1 MNGLFDGI
9 GDTLGGFFGAGAQPA
24 QAPQTQETPAGATQV
39 AAGPQPGLIEQ
50 WKNYLQDPSVRA
62 GLMSMG
68 TALLGGARPG
78 ESAGAFVGR
87 SLQSGGAGAGAFQ
100 QQEEALR
107 AAKEQERLKQAQ
119 IDEQGA
125 ARRYSADQAFEG
137 RMFTAEQNRL
147 GREFSAR
154 ERAKDRALATQTKTD
169 TGMERDYKKAV
180 RDLNKEMRTKYVADL
195 TLKPGERQV
204 DPLGGVTK
212 MHPDDIS
219 KLYKRERDAL
229 DALYGK
235 KPTTPTPSVQ
245 PAAQPQT
252 GKPATRLFT
261 PAELLRDR
269 QRFEGLVARGQEAA
283 ILQRTTP
290 EGRIIIKKLIDDVKR
305 KLAAGTP
312 GAPMPAALEQEAS
325 P

>member
-107 AAKEQERLKQAQ
+107 AAQEQERLKQAQ

-125 ARRYSADQAFEG
+125 ARRYSADQALEG

-147 GREFSAR
+147 SRQEVARQRQLDRDATRSLALDQRKAAEDEKLKFAR
-154 ERAKDRALATQTKTD
+154 EKLAQDKFKDYQGKRAKIEDAELKLASD
-169 TGMERDYKKAV
+169 PLARRDKKSFDAT
-180 RDLNKEMRTKYVADL
+180 MADL
-195 TLKPGERQV
+195 ARRKQELQQAYGYAPAAPQGQPQV
-204 DPLGGVTK
+204 EPKDQ
-212 MHPDDIS
+212 S
-219 KLYKRERDAL
+219 KLSQPSSKIDE
-229 DALYGK
+229 K
-235 KPTTPTPSVQ
+235 IFPTLFKHKDYSAYLTRSLGNARIQAEIEKQLT
-245 PAAQPQT
+245 PAAVQLYRRWR
-252 GKPATRLFT
+252 K
-261 PAELLRDR
+261 D
-269 QRFEGLVARGQEAA
+269 QES
-283 ILQRTTP
+283 
-290 EGRIIIKKLIDDVKR
+290 KKR
-305 KLAAGTP
+305 A
-312 GAPMPAALEQEAS
+312 Q
-325 P
+325 